1 MREKIIITGGG
12 TGGHL
17 SIAKAVATEL
27 SKLGEEAVFIG
38 SNSGQDRAWF
48 EGSELFSSCYFLDS
62 SGVVNKRGLS
72 KVSSLFNIAN
82 LSNDAAKIIKNE
94 NAKAIFS
101 VGGFSAAPASI
112 ASIYLRKPLYIHEQN
127 SVKGSLNRVLEPFSK
142 ELFSSYDKRSKL
154 KNYPVRK
161 EFFDAYRFRSEVNTV
176 GFFGGSQ
183 GARFINDLA
192 LSLAREL
199 YEKGINIVHQCG
211 KNDEERIKKGY
222 KELGIEALVY
232 GFYDKPWELFSKVDF
247 AISRS
252 GAGMLWELS
261 ACGVPALFI
270 PYPFA
275 AGNHQFFNAK
285 FLLDSGAC
293 LLSMQE
299 GVSKEYVLKLIDN
312 GIKGLSENLR
322 GKIEYGGAEDIARF
336 IAGLREFE

>member
-1 MREKIIITGGG
+1 VREKIVITGGG

-27 SKLGEEAVFIG
+27 KKLGQEAVFIG

-48 EGSELFSSCYFLDS
+48 EGSELFSSCHFLDS

-72 KVSSLFNIAN
+72 KISSLLNIIK
-82 LSNDAAKIIKNE
+82 LSKSAAKIVKNE
-94 NAKAIFS
+94 NAKAVFS
-101 VGGFSAAPASI
+101 VGGFSSAPASL
-112 ASIYLRKPLYIHEQN
+112 ASIYLKKPLYIHEQN

-161 EFFDAYRFRSEVNTV
+161 EFFDSYRFRSEIETI

-192 LSLAREL
+192 ISMAKEL
-199 YEKGINIVHQCG
+199 CDKGINIVHQCG
-211 KNDEERIKKGY
+211 KNDEERVKKAY
-222 KELGIEALVY
+222 EELEVEAKVY
-232 GFYDKPWELFSKVDF
+232 GFYDKPWELFSEVDF

-270 PYPFA
+270 PYPYA

-293 LLSMQE
+293 RLSMQE
-299 GVSKEYVLKLIDN
+299 GVTKEYVLKLIDD

-322 GKIEYGGAEDIARF
+322 DKIEYGGAEEIARF
-336 IAGLREFE
+336 ITGLREF